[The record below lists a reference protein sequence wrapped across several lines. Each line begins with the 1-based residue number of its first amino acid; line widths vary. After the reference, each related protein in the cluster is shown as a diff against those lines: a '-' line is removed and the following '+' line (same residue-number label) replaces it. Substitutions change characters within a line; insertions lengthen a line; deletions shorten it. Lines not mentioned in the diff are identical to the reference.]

1 MGPSSGGRRLAVGLA
16 ACALL
21 AALPAAAA
29 GSEFAHGAAGAG
41 DPYFPHAGNGGYDVS
56 HYGLALHYAPS
67 SDRLRA
73 VATIRASTTEGLS
86 RFDLDL
92 RGLHVPSVRVDGEP
106 AGFHRRGQ
114 ELIITPRHP
123 LPRGEPFKVR
133 VQYRGK
139 PRPVIDPDGSKDG
152 WIPTSDGAFV
162 AGEPQGAPTWFP
174 CNDRLTDK
182 ARYDFRVTVP
192 RSTTAVANGELV
204 RRVRHP
210 RRMTFIWSEDAP
222 MATYLATVT
231 TGRFEV
237 NRSRAAGV
245 PSYVAVDPS
254 QSSAASHVLRKI
266 PAIIRLYRDRF
277 GPYPFET
284 TGAIVD
290 FAPSVGYALETQ
302 TRPLFDAAPDQVTL
316 AHELSHQWFG
326 DDVTPR
332 RWRDIWLNEGFATWS
347 EWYWT
352 QHAGGASTRRV
363 FNSLYAKSSQNT
375 AFWDP
380 PPGNPGGPENLFAGS
395 IYERGGMTLEALREK
410 VGGPTFFRI
419 LRDWLA
425 QHRYG
430 NASTRRFIELVN
442 TDSGRDLTHFLHAWL
457 YRPIARGKPPL
468 P

>member
-1 MGPSSGGRRLAVGLA
+1 MGSLSSRGRLPAALA
-16 ACALL
+16 ACAV
-21 AALPAAAA
+21 AAVPAVAA
-29 GSEFAHGAAGAG
+29 GSELTHGSAGAG
-41 DPYFPHAGNGGYDVS
+41 DPYFPRAGNGGYDVS

-73 VATIRASTTEGLS
+73 VATIRASATEGLN

-92 RGLHVPSVRVDGEP
+92 RGLHVSSVRVEGET
-106 AGFHRRGQ
+106 ARFRRRGQ
-114 ELIITPRHP
+114 ELIITPHHP
-123 LPRGEPFKVR
+123 LPRGERFKVR

-139 PRPVIDPDGSKDG
+139 PRPVIDPDGSRDG

-162 AGEPQGAPTWFP
+162 ADEPQGAPTWFP
-174 CNDRLTDK
+174 CNDHPTDK
-182 ARYDFRVTVP
+182 ATYDFRVTVP
-192 RSTTAVANGELV
+192 KTITAVANGKLV
-204 RRVRHP
+204 RRARHP
-210 RRMTFIWSEDAP
+210 HRTTFVWSEDAP

-231 TGRFEV
+231 TGKFRV
-237 NRSRAAGV
+237 SRSRAAGI

-254 QSSAASHVLRKI
+254 QSSAAAGTLSKI
-266 PAIIRLYRDRF
+266 PSILRLYRDRF
-277 GPYPFET
+277 GRYPFET

-302 TRPLFDAAPDQVTL
+302 TRPLFDAAPNPVTL

-347 EWYWT
+347 EWYWN

-363 FNSLYAKSSQNT
+363 FNSLYAKSAQNT
-375 AFWDP
+375 AFWNP
-380 PPGNPGGPENLFAGS
+380 PPGNPGGPANLFDGS

-410 VGGPTFFRI
+410 VGGATFFRI

-430 NASTRRFIELVN
+430 NASTRQFIELASA
-442 TDSGRDLTHFLHAWL
+442 DSGRDLAHFLRPWL
-457 YRPIARGKPPL
+457 FRPIQRGKPPR